1 MLDDLDLAWEEQQ
14 EPGHRRRGQPPSR
27 QMRRRRRTE
36 RKRRRRSFGALFVS
50 MLLLGALG
58 FGTWWGVGKIQEFF
72 GAADYSHTGT
82 EIVSIEVKSGDT
94 ATDIGNTLYDAGV
107 VKSAK
112 AFVIAAKENPLSA
125 NIQPGH
131 YQLYRQMPAAQALAV
146 LLDPENN
153 RIVNRVTIAEG
164 KTVKEAFALL
174 SQSTGIPVKDF
185 EAAAKNPE
193 ALGSPDFWFN
203 RNNEDGRTPVKSLEG
218 FLFPDTYG
226 FPPNADATTI
236 LKQMVARF
244 FEVADEVKFVETAES
259 KGVTPFEALTVASL
273 VEREAGV
280 HEDMP
285 KVSRVV
291 YNRLQPAW
299 QNVDCGCLAF
309 DATTNYWRQLQG
321 LPVKPS
327 SQMTLAELRDPKN
340 VYNTSVKPG
349 LPPGPIANPGR
360 VALEAAINP
369 AQGPW
374 LYFVL
379 IDKEGRSAFAVT
391 FAEHQANIAKAKQ
404 NGVG

>member
-14 EPGHRRRGQPPSR
+14 DPGRRRRGQPPSR

-36 RKRRRRSFGALFVS
+36 RKRRRRSVGALFVS
-50 MLLLGALG
+50 VLLLGVLG

-82 EIVSIEVKSGDT
+82 EIVTIEVKSGDT
-94 ATDIGNTLYDAGV
+94 ATDIGNTLFDAGV

-112 AFVIAAKENPLSA
+112 AFVIAANENPLSA

-131 YQLYRQMPAAQALAV
+131 YQLYKQMPAAQALAV
-146 LLDPENN
+146 LLDPEKN
-153 RIVNRVTIAEG
+153 RIVSRVTIAEG
-164 KTVKEAFALL
+164 KTAKEAFALL
-174 SQSTGIPVKDF
+174 SENTGIPVAEF
-185 EAAAKNPE
+185 EEAAKDPK
-193 ALGSPDFWFN
+193 ALGIPDFWFN
-203 RNNEDGRTPVKSLEG
+203 RDKADGRTAIKSVEG

-244 FEVADEVKFVETAES
+244 LEVADEIKLVETAEA
-259 KGVTPFEALTVASL
+259 KGIMPFEALTVASL

-291 YNRLQPAW
+291 YNRLQPSW

-309 DATTNYWRQLQG
+309 DSTTNYWRQLRG

-327 SQMTLAELRDPKN
+327 SEMTLEELRDPKN
-340 VYNTSVKPG
+340 LYNTSVKPG
-349 LPPGPIANPGR
+349 LPPGPIANPGK

-391 FAEHQANIAKAKQ
+391 FAEHQANIAKAKA